1 METCVTP
8 KDVGWGGRKRW
19 AVMSHNEATAASPGT
34 GAQRAGAGRSQ
45 TGVPVPLQGPVLK
58 CECPGNR
65 GGHLGREE
73 SLQLRITLRGC
84 HKDVGGRWLAHKKKT
99 QIAPQSVSPIREPP
113 QAS

>member
-19 AVMSHNEATAASPGT
+19 AVMSHNEATAASPGA

-65 GGHLGREE
+65 GAA
-73 SLQLRITLRGC
+73 SQ
-84 HKDVGGRWLAHKKKT
+84 KKG
-99 QIAPQSVSPIREPP
+99 ISSAENNPEGMP
-113 QAS
+113 